1 LNPAGHRSTLYGK
14 KLKETEGNQSK
25 SKESEENMRRPRL
38 WTAIVLAAVTLTA
51 VKTAAA
57 DTLIY
62 NNAVNAGATFVPG
75 SSIEI
80 FDWGTSSGGL
90 ISKLTF
96 GYSST
101 SVTPTVKVRFYG
113 YFSTTYFETGY
124 PIKQLTLSNLPST
137 GGMVQYYTYV
147 LPEADRFVLSGG
159 SFGYSVE
166 CVSSTM
172 RLVLASGGAGNVNE
186 LWEYIYDWLYGW
198 GWYPFW
204 FGGSPWA
211 GLYMKVYTAPPISEV
226 TCNINGN
233 KFNDLNGNGV
243 WNVGEPAMTGWEFYL
258 DLNNNG
264 TRETSEPNVVTD
276 PNGFYEFVH
285 MPSPATYTLREIQKD
300 GWTQTLPGQS
310 GAYKYTVVTDPNTT
324 YGPFNFGN
332 GILQNNA
339 IIAGSVFHDLNGSS
353 VRDAGEPGQ
362 STWRV
367 YIDANHNGLYDSGE
381 PTALTNAS
389 GNYQLTQLAA
399 GVYTVAEVLQNAWV
413 QTYPT
418 TACTH
423 TVTVSTSSQT
433 VSNIHFGNHT
443 FTTYGGGSGT
453 QGDPYRIASHL
464 HLQALGAHWWDWGR
478 HFVLTADIDLSKYK
492 GEEFNL
498 IGRYNFADQYIPFSG
513 TFDGAGYTLSH
524 FTYTYKQAP
533 QEFIGLF
540 GYVDGADARLSNIHL
555 RDVAIN
561 TLGNGVDSGAL
572 VGWLKNGTVEHCSVE
587 QGSVTIN
594 TSGVGGLVGY
604 FYLGTIRDCY
614 ADVTVSGAN
623 GIAGGLV
630 GSSYD
635 GLIQGCTAQG
645 LVTGK
650 YDCGGLI
657 GSNGGQI
664 RRCSANAQVSG
675 FRQIGGLAGSNN
687 GLLEQSFSTGSVQ
700 GTSQDAGGLVGR
712 ELGEVGIFDCYSLA
726 QVSGVSN
733 VGGLVGLSWADPTNP
748 YVITHS
754 WSAGRV
760 TGSSYVGGLVGR
772 NIDTLATAC
781 VWDTQTSTRATS
793 AAGTGKTTAQMQ
805 TPGTFAPLGWDMQ
818 AVWRMCQNGAYPKF
832 TWEWTSAADFVCPD
846 GTAIGDFAFF
856 AHYWQMAPCG
866 LGNFHCDGADL
877 DRSGGVELADLLIF
891 VESWLAASA
900 E

>member
-1 LNPAGHRSTLYGK
+1 
-14 KLKETEGNQSK
+14 
-25 SKESEENMRRPRL
+25 MRCTRL

-51 VKTAAA
+51 VNTAA

-62 NNAVNAGATFVPG
+62 SNAVNTGSAFVPG
-75 SSIEI
+75 SNIEI
-80 FDWGTSSGGL
+80 FDWGISSGGL

-96 GYSST
+96 GYSAT

-113 YFSTTYFETGY
+113 YFSTTYVETGS
-124 PIKQLTLSNLPST
+124 PIKQITLNNLPST

-147 LPEADRFVLSGG
+147 LPAADRFVLSSG
-159 SFGYSVE
+159 SFGYSIE
-166 CVSSTM
+166 CASSTM
-172 RLVLASGGAGNVNE
+172 RLVLASGGTGNVNE
-186 LWEYIYDWLYGW
+186 LWEYTYDWLYGW

-211 GLYMKVYTAPPISEV
+211 GLYMKIYTAPPISEV

-264 TRETSEPNVVTD
+264 TWEASEPNVVTD
-276 PNGFYEFVH
+276 PNGRYEFIH
-285 MPSPATYTLREIQKD
+285 MPSPATYALREMQKD
-300 GWTQTLPGQS
+300 GWTQTLPGQG

-339 IIAGSVFHDLNGSS
+339 IIAGSVFSDLNGNT

-362 STWRV
+362 SNWRV
-367 YIDANHNGLYDSGE
+367 YIDANANGLYDSGE

-389 GNYQLTQLAA
+389 GAYQLTQLAA
-399 GVYTVAEVLQNAWV
+399 GVYTVAEVIQDGWV

-443 FTTYGGGSGT
+443 FSTYGGGSGT
-453 QGDPYRIASHL
+453 PADPYRIASHL
-464 HLQALGAHWWDWGR
+464 HLQAVGAHRWDWGR

-498 IGRYNFADQYIPFSG
+498 IGRCNFDNQLIPFLGS
-513 TFDGAGYTLSH
+513 FDGADHTISH
-524 FTYTYKQAP
+524 FTYTYKQNLP
-533 QEFIGLF
+533 EFIGLF
-540 GYVDGADARLSNIHL
+540 GYVDGVFSRLTNIHL
-555 RDVAIN
+555 RDVTIN
-561 TLGNGVDSGAL
+561 TQGGGMDSGAL
-572 VGWLKNGTVEHCSVE
+572 VGWLKSGTVEHCTVE
-587 QGSVTIN
+587 QGSITAN
-594 TSGVGGLVGY
+594 TFGVGGLVGS
-604 FYLGTIRDCY
+604 FYLGTILDCY
-614 ADVTVSGAN
+614 ADVAVSGPT
-623 GIAGGLV
+623 GMAGGLV

-635 GLIQGCTAQG
+635 GLIQDCHAQG
-645 LVTGK
+645 SVTGST
-650 YDCGGLI
+650 DCGGLI

-664 RRCSANAQVSG
+664 RRCSASAQVSG
-675 FRQIGGLAGSNN
+675 GHQIGGLAGINS
-687 GLLEQSFSTGSVQ
+687 GLIEQSFSTGSVQ

-733 VGGLVGLSWADPTNP
+733 VGGLVGLSWANPANP
-748 YVITHS
+748 YILAHS

-772 NIDTLATAC
+772 NFDTLATGC

-793 AAGTGKTTAQMQ
+793 AAGTGKTTSQMKN
-805 TPGTFAPLGWDMQ
+805 TATFAPLGWDMQ

-832 TWEWTSAADFVCPD
+832 TWEWTSATDFVCPD
-846 GTAIGDFAFF
+846 GIAIGDFAFF
-856 AHYWQMAPCG
+856 ARYWEMTPCG
-866 LGNFHCDGADL
+866 PDNFHCDGADL
-877 DRSGGVELADLLIF
+877 DHSGSVDLADLLVF
-891 VESWLAASA
+891 VDVWLTAPS

>member
-1 LNPAGHRSTLYGK
+1 
-14 KLKETEGNQSK
+14 
-25 SKESEENMRRPRL
+25 M
-38 WTAIVLAAVTLTA
+38 
-51 VKTAAA
+51 
-57 DTLIY
+57 
-62 NNAVNAGATFVPG
+62 
-75 SSIEI
+75 
-80 FDWGTSSGGL
+80 
-90 ISKLTF
+90 
-96 GYSST
+96 
-101 SVTPTVKVRFYG
+101 
-113 YFSTTYFETGY
+113 
-124 PIKQLTLSNLPST
+124 
-137 GGMVQYYTYV
+137 
-147 LPEADRFVLSGG
+147 
-159 SFGYSVE
+159 
-166 CVSSTM
+166 
-172 RLVLASGGAGNVNE
+172 
-186 LWEYIYDWLYGW
+186 
-198 GWYPFW
+198 
-204 FGGSPWA
+204 
-211 GLYMKVYTAPPISEV
+211 
-226 TCNINGN
+226 
-233 KFNDLNGNGV
+233 
-243 WNVGEPAMTGWEFYL
+243 
-258 DLNNNG
+258 
-264 TRETSEPNVVTD
+264 
-276 PNGFYEFVH
+276 
-285 MPSPATYTLREIQKD
+285 
-300 GWTQTLPGQS
+300 
-310 GAYKYTVVTDPNTT
+310 
-324 YGPFNFGN
+324 
-332 GILQNNA
+332 
-339 IIAGSVFHDLNGSS
+339 
-353 VRDAGEPGQ
+353 
-362 STWRV
+362 
-367 YIDANHNGLYDSGE
+367 
-381 PTALTNAS
+381 
-389 GNYQLTQLAA
+389 
-399 GVYTVAEVLQNAWV
+399 YTVAEVIQDAWV

-453 QGDPYRIASHL
+453 PADPYRIASHL

-478 HFVLTADIDLSKYK
+478 HFILTADIDLSKYK

-524 FTYTYKQAP
+524 FTYTYKQTP

-540 GYVDGADARLSNIHL
+540 GYVDGADARLTNIHL

-645 LVTGK
+645 LVTGNH
-650 YDCGGLI
+650 DCGGLI

-726 QVSGVSN
+726 EVSGISN
-733 VGGLVGLSWADPTNP
+733 VGGLVGLSWADPANP

-793 AAGTGKTTAQMQ
+793 SAGTGKTTAQMQ
-805 TPGTFAPLGWDMQ
+805 TPGTFVPLGWDMQ

-832 TWEWTSAADFVCPD
+832 TWEWASAADFVCPD